1 MCVLMDGGGSPI
13 FFLDFFMQIIQI
25 FLAQFKFFTYLC
37 PCNPIRRNEK
47 KSMTFKLNEAIA
59 YAKEK
64 GLVGKK
70 ELTSLAEVLWP
81 ESNKHSAY
89 MNFLNLKT
97 GRSKKVAI
105 ENVPTICRILGVTAD
120 FLFGLTDVPNITP
133 EKNEI
138 ADKAREIVSIV
149 SNL

>member
-1 MCVLMDGGGSPI
+1 
-13 FFLDFFMQIIQI
+13 
-25 FLAQFKFFTYLC
+25 
-37 PCNPIRRNEK
+37 
-47 KSMTFKLNEAIA
+47 MTFKLNEAIA

-97 GRSKKVAI
+97 GRSKKVDI
-105 ENVPTICRILGVTAD
+105 EKVPTICRILGVSAD

-133 EKNEI
+133 KKNELV
-138 ADKAREIVSIV
+138 DKAREIITLASA
-149 SNL
+149 L

>member
-1 MCVLMDGGGSPI
+1 MTEGVLPS
-13 FFLDFFMQIIQI
+13 FFLTFCADFSNFSCIIQD
-25 FLAQFKFFTYLC
+25 FYVPLPSQSNKE
-37 PCNPIRRNEK
+37 NEK

-97 GRSKKVAI
+97 GRSKKVDI
-105 ENVPTICRILGVTAD
+105 ENVPTICRILGVSAD

-133 EKNEI
+133 KKDEI